1 MALVLQYAA
10 FAVAFFIDRWA
21 IRTMT
26 VKEDINPLRN
36 LLHWL
41 LAPPTLFLYSV
52 IAFYAICKFVFV
64 GKVMARHDMAAK
76 EGLGAVTG
84 GSSGANAEDPSTGQ
98 EPTGGEL
105 GGDIATF
112 YASSS
117 VERKTSMD
125 RNVNNSKDILHALSK
140 HAAEAQSPGV
150 SLKDTTPGTAD
161 AGELMCT
168 MPDSFFFGSYGS
180 KVPKRDQKV

>member
-180 KVPKRDQKV
+180 KGPKRDQKV